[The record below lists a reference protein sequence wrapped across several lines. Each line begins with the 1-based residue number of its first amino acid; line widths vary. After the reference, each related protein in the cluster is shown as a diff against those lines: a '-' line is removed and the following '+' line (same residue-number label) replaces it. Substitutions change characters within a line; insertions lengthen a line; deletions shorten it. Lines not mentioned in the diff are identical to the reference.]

1 MKLLVDG
8 IIYDSTRIPILLE
21 FDENEQEMFNGL
33 RRFVS
38 APEDSTEQERQELID
53 NGMREFYVLM
63 YGFGEEAR
71 IVDFT
76 LYMKIDKVRERV
88 DLLNELE
95 KSEPS
100 DKYWFMTLYSDVQK
114 R

>member
-1 MKLLVDG
+1 M
-8 IIYDSTRIPILLE
+8 
-21 FDENEQEMFNGL
+21 

-38 APEDSTEQERQELID
+38 APEDSTELERRELIEK
-53 NGMREFYVLM
+53 GMREFYVVM
-63 YGFGEEAR
+63 HGFGEETR

-76 LYMKIDKVRERV
+76 LYMRIDRIRERV
-88 DLLNELE
+88 KLLNELE